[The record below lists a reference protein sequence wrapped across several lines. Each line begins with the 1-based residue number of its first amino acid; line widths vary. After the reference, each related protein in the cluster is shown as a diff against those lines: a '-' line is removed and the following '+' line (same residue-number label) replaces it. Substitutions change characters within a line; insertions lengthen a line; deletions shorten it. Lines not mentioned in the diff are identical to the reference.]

1 MFRQVLLSLTFCLI
15 AVPFA
20 FAQVGTLTGEVTDS
34 RTGEMLVGVNIFVPD
49 LGRGA
54 VTNLDGQYTIENIPA
69 GEYDV
74 RVTYVGYTRIETS
87 VVVSAGDNVQN
98 FVMRVDLI
106 GLDEMLITGQQIERQ
121 ARSLAY
127 SVSRISGE
135 EVSRVRET
143 NFVDALA
150 GKIPGVDIQ
159 GQSGNIGASSRITI
173 RGISS
178 LSGSN
183 QPLFVVDGV
192 PISNSNIVGG
202 TSQDRLTGAVDVGN
216 RGGDLNPDDI
226 ESVTVLKG
234 AAAAALYGQRAKDGV
249 ILITTKRG
257 SAQRGQTVTINSSI
271 RTSSP
276 LKLPDFQNEYAQGTI
291 GKYNSSNL
299 NGWGPR
305 IAGQTVENIRGEEV
319 TLQAYPDNVK
329 DFYVNDITAINSVS
343 FSNADE
349 VSDLRVGITH
359 TNQSGIVPN
368 NNLDRTSIT
377 VNSGRKMT
385 EALSVRL
392 SGTYTNLDTK
402 GRAVAGGNDP
412 NVLTSIINTLPRTFD
427 INDLKNYK
435 NEDGTQNALS
445 EFTNNPYWLVN
456 ENAFR
461 NQVRRIFGN
470 AQVRFEPLEWLAFT
484 TRAGLDYY
492 TEDRRAN
499 NAVGTLGRADGGFS
513 LDVIQEQQFNLDF
526 LAEVNRQ
533 LTDEVTMQAVAGYN
547 LNMRENQI
555 LRNSATTLE
564 VPGLLNFANASS
576 NAPSNR
582 FQQQRLIGVYG
593 DLTFGFR
600 NYAFLNVTGRNDW
613 SSTLPTNRRSFFYP
627 SINTSVV
634 FSEALDIAGR
644 IFSYG
649 KLFVNYA
656 QVGSDEAP
664 YQLDF
669 RYFPINNLFGQ
680 YGTGVDF
687 PFGGR
692 PGFGATGTLPPTDL
706 KPQTQKSFEVGTE
719 LQFYDGRIGLDFTY
733 YDVRTEDQIISIP
746 TPLTTGF
753 GANRTNIGEVSN
765 KGIELQLTMVPV
777 QTRDFLHNMTINFT
791 QNTNKV
797 ESLAPGVEEIVI
809 ESAFNGLQVRATPG
823 EPLGL
828 FGPGFLRV
836 EDEDSPYFGE
846 LIMDPNTG
854 LRRTGGQTR
863 LGDIDPDFRLTL
875 NNQFNYRG
883 INLSFLI
890 DYRHGGTLFSQT
902 VGLLRRTGVAKE
914 TAENRDG
921 TFIDAGVIPDPAN
934 PGQFIPNNVPVQTMQ
949 AWWGRYADA
958 SIHEGNVFDAT
969 YIKLREVKIDYTL
982 PRHWIENTFFSS
994 VSVGLEGRN
1003 LLLLYSKI
1011 PHIDPET
1018 GLFGSASNG
1027 QGIEW
1032 NVLPSV
1038 RSFGTNIQVR
1048 F

>member
-1 MFRQVLLSLTFCLI
+1 MFRKVLLSLTFCLI
-15 AVPFA
+15 AVPLA

-34 RTGEMLVGVNIFVPD
+34 RTGEVLVGVNIFVVD

-54 VTNLDGQYTIENIPA
+54 VTNLDGRYTIENIPA

-74 RVTYVGYTRIETS
+74 RVTYVGYTRIEQS
-87 VVVSAGDNVQN
+87 VFVSPGNNVQN
-98 FVMRVDLI
+98 FSMRVDLI
-106 GLDEMLITGQQIERQ
+106 GLDEMLVTGQQIERQ
-121 ARSLAY
+121 SRSLAY
-127 SVSRISGE
+127 SVSQLSGE
-135 EVSRVRET
+135 EVNRVRET

-150 GKIPGVDIQ
+150 GKIPGVEVQ
-159 GQSGNIGASSRITI
+159 SQSGNIGASSRITI

-202 TSQDRLTGAVDVGN
+202 TSQDRLTGAIDVGN

-226 ESVTVLKG
+226 ENITVLKG

-257 SAQRGQTVTINSSI
+257 SAQQGQTVTINSSI

-276 LKLPDFQNEYAQGTI
+276 LKLPEFHNDYAQGTL
-291 GKYNSSNL
+291 GKYDRTNL

-305 IAGQTVENIRGEEV
+305 IAGQSVQNIRGEDV

-329 DFYVNDITAINSVS
+329 DFFVNDITAINSVS
-343 FSNADE
+343 FSNADD
-349 VSDLRVGITH
+349 VSDLRVGISH

-377 VNSGRKMT
+377 VNSGRRMSD
-385 EALSVRL
+385 ALSVRL

-412 NVLTSIINTLPRTFD
+412 NVLTSIVYSLPRTMSID
-427 INDLKNYK
+427 ELKDYK
-435 NEDGTQNALS
+435 TDDGQQNALS

-470 AQVRFEPLEWLAFT
+470 AQVRFEPLDWLAFT

-499 NAVGTLGRADGGFS
+499 NAVGTIGRIDGGFS
-513 LDVIQEQQFNLDF
+513 LDVIQEQQFNIDV
-526 LAEVNRQ
+526 LAEVNRM
-533 LTDEVTMQAVAGYN
+533 LTDDVSLQAVAGYN

-555 LRNSATTLE
+555 LRNASTTLE
-564 VPGLLNFANASS
+564 VPGLYNFANATD

-582 FQQQRLIGVYG
+582 FQEQRLIGVFG
-593 DLTFGFR
+593 DVTFGFR
-600 NYAFLNVTGRNDW
+600 NYAFLNMTGRNDW
-613 SSTLPTNRRSFFYP
+613 SSTLPKNRRSFFYP
-627 SINTSVV
+627 SINTSIV

-644 IFSYG
+644 TFSYG

-669 RYFPINNLFGQ
+669 RYLPISGIFGQ
-680 YGTGVDF
+680 YGTGNNF

-692 PGFGATGTLPPTDL
+692 TGFGATGTLPPTDL

-719 LQFYDGRIGLDFTY
+719 LQFFDGRAGIDFTY
-733 YDVRTEDQIISIP
+733 YDVRTEDQILSIP

-765 KGIELQLTMVPV
+765 KGIELQVNVMPV
-777 QTRDFLHNMTINFT
+777 QTRDFLHNLTINFT
-791 QNTNKV
+791 QNTNRV
-797 ESLAPGVEEIVI
+797 ESLAPGVDEIVI
-809 ESAFNGLQVRATPG
+809 ESAFNGLQVRAEPG
-823 EPLGL
+823 QSLGL
-828 FGPGFLRV
+828 YGPGFLRV
-836 EDEDSPYFGE
+836 EDEESPFFGE

-854 LRRTGGQTR
+854 LRRTGGQVR
-863 LGDIDPDFRLTL
+863 LGEIDPDFRLTF

-890 DYRHGGTLFSQT
+890 DWRQGGTLFSQT
-902 VGLLRRTGVAKE
+902 VGQLRRTGLAKE

-921 TFIDAGVIPDPAN
+921 TFIDSGVIPDPDN
-934 PGQFIPNNVPVQTMQ
+934 PGGFIPNNVPVQTMQ
-949 AWWGRYADA
+949 AWWGQYASA
-958 SIHEGNVFDAT
+958 SMHEGNVFSAT
-969 YIKLREVKIDYTL
+969 YVKLREVKIDYTL
-982 PRHWIENTFFSS
+982 PRSWVENTFFSS

-1003 LLLLYSKI
+1003 LLLLYSEI